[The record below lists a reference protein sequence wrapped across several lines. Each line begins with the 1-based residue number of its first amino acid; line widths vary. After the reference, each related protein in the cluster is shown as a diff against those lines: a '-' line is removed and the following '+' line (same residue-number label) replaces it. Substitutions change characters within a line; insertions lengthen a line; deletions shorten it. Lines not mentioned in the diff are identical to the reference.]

1 MTKQLKILH
10 LMAKLDTDTAITFLQ
25 VLADDMFDIS
35 THDDYARISMHCND
49 LLGQYRPLNN
59 DNAPWIDVRDEIA
72 KRDEQDGYN
81 DMNLVIDAMIRD
93 MNDNQLVLL
102 RTLAYGPASYD
113 YVRGA
118 IDLYHHLGWKD

>member
-10 LMAKLDTDTAITFLQ
+10 LMAKLDVDTAITFLQ
-25 VLADDMFDIS
+25 TLADDKYNV
-35 THDDYARISMHCND
+35 HDDYARIVMYCND
-49 LLGQYRPLNN
+49 LQGMYRPSND

-93 MNDNQLVLL
+93 MNDNQLALL

-118 IDLYHHLGWKD
+118 IDMYHHLGWED

>member
-25 VLADDMFDIS
+25 ELANDMYDVN
-35 THDDYARISMHCND
+35 DDYARIVMHCND
-49 LLGQYRPLNN
+49 LLGQYRPVNN

-81 DMNLVIDAMIRD
+81 DTNLVIDSMVRNIN
-93 MNDNQLVLL
+93 NDQLALL
-102 RTLAYGPASYD
+102 RTLAYGEQTASYNK
-113 YVRGA
+113 GA
-118 IDLYHHLGWKD
+118 LTMYENLDWKS